1 MLTNVWHWPSPTAG
15 IWWFLWG
22 CYDNW
27 LLPYCYCWNSP
38 NVWYCHH
45 VHNAPQFLSMFLA
58 FESPLFPV
66 CWHTVASENTLTL
79 SLGQLSILVKLKIT
93 SILEVINAFED
104 ISSHGESILFVF
116 EMGFPRLITVCRIMW
131 QWRVGNFKQSSTSLA
146 WRQLPQELKNLT

>member
-15 IWWFLWG
+15 SWWILWG

-58 FESPLFPV
+58 FGSPLFPV
-66 CWHTVASENTLTL
+66 YCCIWKLSNIIIWSSLNFIKVENHKY
-79 SLGQLSILVKLKIT
+79 V
-93 SILEVINAFED
+93 EVINAFEE

-116 EMGFPRLITVCRIMW
+116 EMGFPGLITVCRMMW
-131 QWRVGNFKQSSTSLA
+131 QWRVRNFKQSSTSLA
-146 WRQLPQELKNLT
+146 WRQLPEELKNLT